1 MKKLIKILLLSLF
14 LLLSIS
20 CVHDKQELS
29 SKSNLNNQKG
39 YLDNEGANSNYESK
53 KQSILS
59 ELNQLLKQTTN
70 SLKEAKNTTDNLNA
84 SNEANKVVEAVIN
97 AVNLISSAADQ
108 VKSATKNMHDLA
120 QMAEID
126 LEKIKNSSDKAIFA
140 SNVAKEAYSL
150 TKAAEQNM
158 QKLYKEQQK
167 ISESESESDYS
178 DSAEIKQAKE
188 AVEIAWKATVEAKD
202 KLIDVENTVKET
214 LDKIKTETTN
224 NTKLAD
230 IKEAAELVL
239 QIAKNA
245 KEIVQEVVALLNT

>member
-1 MKKLIKILLLSLF
+1 MEKLIKILLLSLF

-84 SNEANKVVEAVIN
+84 SNEANKVVEAIIN

-108 VKSATKNMHDLA
+108 VKGATKNMHDLA

-126 LEKIKNSSDKAIFA
+126 LEKIKNSDDKAIFA
-140 SNVAKEAYSL
+140 SNVAKEAYNL

-158 QKLYKEQQK
+158 QKLYKEQLK
-167 ISESESESDYS
+167 TSGSYYS
-178 DSAEIKQAKE
+178 DSDEIKQAKE
-188 AVEIAWKATVEAKD
+188 AVEIAWKATVKAKD
-202 KLIDVENTVKET
+202 TLIDVENAVKEA
-214 LDKIKTETTN
+214 LDKIRTETMN
-224 NTKLAD
+224 NTKFAD
-230 IKEAAELVL
+230 IKEAAGLVL

-245 KEIVQEVVALLNT
+245 KEIAQEVVALLNT

>member
-1 MKKLIKILLLSLF
+1 MEKLIKILLLSLF

-29 SKSNLNNQKG
+29 SK
-39 YLDNEGANSNYESK
+39 YESK

-59 ELNQLLKQTTN
+59 ELNQLLGKTTN

-108 VKSATKNMHDLA
+108 VKGATKNMHDLA
-120 QMAEID
+120 QMAEIN
-126 LEKIKNSSDKAIFA
+126 LEKIKNSSDKAILA

-167 ISESESESDYS
+167 ISESESDYS

-230 IKEAAELVL
+230 IKEVAELVL
-239 QIAKNA
+239 QIAKNV
-245 KEIVQEVVALLNT
+245 KEIAQEVVALLNT

>member
-1 MKKLIKILLLSLF
+1 SLF

-167 ISESESESDYS
+167 ISESESDYS